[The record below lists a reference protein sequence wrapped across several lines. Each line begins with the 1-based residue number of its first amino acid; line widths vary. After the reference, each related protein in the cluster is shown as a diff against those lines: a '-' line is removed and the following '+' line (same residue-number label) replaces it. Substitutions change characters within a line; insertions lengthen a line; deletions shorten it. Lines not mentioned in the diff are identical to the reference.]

1 MNNIQYLLALHSIDG
16 LGPVRLKVILDYFKD
31 PKLAWEANSA
41 EFLKIGIP
49 RPTVDLLVETRKKL
63 DPQTFAESIRESG
76 ISWITLFDEDY
87 PKLLSQIYDPPVV
100 LFYKGSLDSLNQK
113 TIAVVGT
120 RKMTGYGKA
129 VCEQI
134 VKSLVQF
141 NLTIVSGLAKGIDA
155 TAHKTAVLE
164 GGQTI
169 AVLGGG
175 LNEIYPPENRGLADQ
190 IIIGH
195 GAVVSEFSPDYPSI
209 PGNFPSRN
217 RIISG
222 LSLATLVVE
231 AAEDSGSLITARL
244 ALEQG
249 RDVFAVPGP
258 ITSSLSKG
266 PINLIKDGAR
276 PIAEPGE
283 ILEEMGIFKT
293 ENSKLKT
300 THPSFLGDKPTSGGK
315 NLENLSEEEK
325 KVLEV
330 LENESLHIDEI
341 GRVLNLPAAK
351 ISALLLK
358 MEITGLVQNLG
369 SGTYCRL

>member
-1 MNNIQYLLALHSIDG
+1 
-16 LGPVRLKVILDYFKD
+16 
-31 PKLAWEANSA
+31 
-41 EFLKIGIP
+41 
-49 RPTVDLLVETRKKL
+49 
-63 DPQTFAESIRESG
+63 
-76 ISWITLFDEDY
+76 
-87 PKLLSQIYDPPVV
+87 V

-120 RKMTGYGKA
+120 RKMTGYGRA

-134 VKSLVQF
+134 VKSLVNF
-141 NLTIVSGLAKGIDA
+141 NLTIISGLAKGIDA

-190 IIIGH
+190 IINGH
-195 GAVVSEFSPDYPSI
+195 GAVISEFPPDYPSI
-209 PGNFPSRN
+209 PGNFPARN

-249 RDVFAVPGP
+249 RDVFAIPGP

-266 PINLIKDGAR
+266 PINLIKEGAR

-283 ILEEMGIFKT
+283 ILEELGIFKSQIS
-293 ENSKLKT
+293 NSK
-300 THPSFLGDKPTSGGK
+300 SQAR
-315 NLENLSEEEK
+315 ENLTEEEK